1 MATNASSAWSNLM
14 KHKNLLISVIGI
26 AVFLLASVLGSD
38 SVDIILARI
47 SIMALYA
54 VSLNLQYGYGGMG
67 NLGHTLFFGL
77 GGYGLLVCMAKFGLP
92 FGLSLL
98 LALVCLLPLL
108 VLFGYICLWNN
119 DMMQFTFLSMG
130 IALVIVALF
139 KKWEWI
145 GTDVGITYVV
155 CPDWLKPYQNRFFFI
170 FAICLVCIVCIY
182 YLTKTPFI
190 RMLEGSRENDERLTF
205 IGVNVRSLRVVA
217 FTLSS
222 FFAIIAGI
230 LFAILNNGAYIKSLD
245 MSMSIQALLMCMIGG
260 TASFFGPILG
270 AVLVILLTNYL
281 PNITSMSNTVM
292 GIVIML
298 CMYFLPDGILNK
310 NGKWQQALLR
320 ILHVPVKETNS

>member
-1 MATNASSAWSNLM
+1 MDISVSPVLLKLT
-14 KHKNLLISVIGI
+14 KYKNLLITVIG
-26 AVFLLASVLGSD
+26 AAAFLLTSVLGSD

-92 FGLSLL
+92 FGISLL
-98 LALVCLLPLL
+98 LAVVCLLPLL

-170 FAICLVCIVCIY
+170 FAVCLVCIICIY
-182 YLTKTPFI
+182 FLTKTPFI

-217 FTLSS
+217 FSLSS
-222 FFAIIAGI
+222 FFAIIAGV

-270 AVLVILLTNYL
+270 AVLVIMLTNYL

-292 GIVIML
+292 GVIIML
-298 CMYFLPDGILNK
+298 CMYFLPNGILNK
-310 NGKWQQALLR
+310 NGKWQKALLR
-320 ILHVPVKETNS
+320 LLRVPTKETNS